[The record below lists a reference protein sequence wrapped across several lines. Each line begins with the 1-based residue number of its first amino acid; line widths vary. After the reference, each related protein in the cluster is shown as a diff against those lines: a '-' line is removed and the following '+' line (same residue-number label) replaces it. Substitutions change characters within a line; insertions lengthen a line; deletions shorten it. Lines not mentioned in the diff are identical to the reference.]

1 MQLKM
6 KKKKK
11 KRIPI
16 HVKPEAL
23 VSCSETSVSI
33 VIFFTTTEQ
42 NACTPGWLNLGESCF
57 RIYSS
62 YQTWKYAMFKCHNL
76 GGRRAVLGNAVQRH
90 ALSGFIDDP
99 WLYSDH
105 LWPCHWYLSYAC
117 SFICETDERKSFVT
131 VK

>member
-11 KRIPI
+11 KRIRI

-76 GGRRAVLGNAVQRH
+76 GGRRAVLGNAIQLH
-90 ALSGFIDDP
+90 ALSRFTDDYIG
-99 WLYSDH
+99 YSYHRH
-105 LWPCHWYLSYAC
+105 LWPFRWYRSR